1 MRANMEKQLL
11 LKDNLDPNF
20 KLYMT
25 FSLADYLYAAPA
37 ESIVEVIKLPMLNI
51 PENLPEYIVGILNLR
66 GQIINI
72 LDIRSM
78 FGIQPKTY
86 STDNCILVLTYN
98 ETTWGLVVGSVN
110 DVINLSSKQ
119 ISSTPYGAKGTN
131 TFISN
136 IAKTEE
142 GLLSILNLDSISKI
156 IASTLSQI
164 QTEEIEAQSQL
175 PQSIKLT
182 SKASNIF
189 TTDKKS
195 LDIFYKR
202 AKELQQEL
210 DLSLEKDKSSDQRF
224 VTFLLNN
231 EMYAISLKYIQE
243 FSKILNLAIIPCVPE
258 FYVGLSNLRGEF
270 IPVIDIKGFLGISK
284 TEVTEKSK
292 IIFVKIP
299 KLQVGILVDEVFDII
314 NVTSDV
320 INKPKITQIE
330 TVKYTSGEIIFG
342 NNKVINIFDLAKFLQ
357 DERLIIEEAI

>member
-1 MRANMEKQLL
+1 MEKQLL
-11 LKDNLDPNF
+11 LTDNLDPDY

-25 FSLADYLYAAPA
+25 FSLAESLYAAPA

-72 LDIRSM
+72 LDVRSM
-78 FGIQPKTY
+78 FGIQHKNYT
-86 STDNCILVLTYN
+86 TDNCILVLSHN
-98 ETTWGLVVGSVN
+98 NTTWGLIVESVN

-119 ISSTPYGAKGTN
+119 ISSTPYGVKGNN
-131 TFISN
+131 TFVSN
-136 IAKTEE
+136 VAKTEE
-142 GLLSILNLDSISKI
+142 GLLSILNLDNIAKI
-156 IASTLSQI
+156 IASTVKQAQI
-164 QTEEIEAQSQL
+164 EEQESYFQIPQSHKL
-175 PQSIKLT
+175 PQ
-182 SKASNIF
+182 
-189 TTDKKS
+189 KS
-195 LDIFYKR
+195 LDIFTSDKRSLEIFNKR
-202 AKELQQEL
+202 ARELQQEL
-210 DLSLEKDKSSDQRF
+210 DLSIEKDKTSDQRF

-231 EMYAISLKYIQE
+231 EMYAISLQYIQE

-284 TEVTEKSK
+284 TEITEKSK

-299 KLQVGILVDEVFDII
+299 KMQVGIMVDEVFDII

-330 TVKYTSGEIIFG
+330 TVKFTSGEIIL
-342 NNKVINIFDLAKFLQ
+342 NNSNIINIFDLTKFLQ